1 MIFLILSVVSSSFL
15 ILAFKFFERYNIN
28 LFQTIVVNYITCVIT
43 GAVVD
48 QHIPDYTH
56 WITLAWF
63 PNSAFLGC
71 SFILFF
77 NLMGHITTHQGVTV
91 TSIANKLSL
100 VIPVCVS
107 FYLYNETITALKICG
122 ILLSLVA
129 VVLSSIKDHGHQASF
144 SMKLLFWP
152 LVLFIGS
159 GINDSFVKYAQ
170 VNLLQEHEFNA
181 YNTVI
186 FSFAAVIGFIALLY
200 SIMIN
205 KQTFQWKSIPAGIF
219 LGVPNYFSIYFL
231 LKTLQLPDWD
241 SSVIFPVNNIGV
253 VAFSAIMA
261 FVLFKESMSMLN
273 KIGLA
278 LSVIAIIIMAY
289 AA

>member
-1 MIFLILSVVSSSFL
+1 MIYLFLSIISASYL

-28 LFQTIVVNYITCVIT
+28 LFQTIVINYVTCVIT

-48 QHIPDYTH
+48 QHTPEYLT
-56 WITLAWF
+56 WVSLPWF
-63 PNSAFLGC
+63 PNAAFLGC
-71 SFILFF
+71 SFIIFF
-77 NLMGHITTHQGVTV
+77 NLMGYITTHQGVTV

-107 FYLYNETITALKICG
+107 FYLYNETVTAIKIIG
-122 ILLSLVA
+122 IILSLIA

-152 LVLFIGS
+152 FVLFIGS

-170 VNLLQEHEFNA
+170 VNLLHENDFNA

-186 FSFAAVIGFIALLY
+186 FSFAAAIGLIASLY
-200 SIMIN
+200 SLITN
-205 KQTFQWKSIPAGIF
+205 KQSFQWKAIPAGII

-231 LKTLQLPDWD
+231 LKTLQLPEWD
-241 SSVIFPVNNIGV
+241 SSIIFPINNIGV

-261 FVLFKESMSMLN
+261 FVLFKEHMSTLN
-273 KIGLA
+273 KIGLG